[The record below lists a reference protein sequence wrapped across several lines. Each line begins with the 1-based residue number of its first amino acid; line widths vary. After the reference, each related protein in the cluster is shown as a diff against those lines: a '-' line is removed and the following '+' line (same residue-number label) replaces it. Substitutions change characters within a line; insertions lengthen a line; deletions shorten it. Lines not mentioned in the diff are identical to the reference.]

1 LDSSIVFGFIDSG
14 QYDIHD
20 IHDIYGIHDGDA

>member
-14 QYDIHD
+14 QHDIHD

>member
-20 IHDIYGIHDGDA
+20 IYGIHDGDA